1 MSRPLRAKPFV
12 TQMRRGRLPARSCGH
27 DPTIVDRPDRP
38 SGRNASP
45 SGITPSTI
53 MSPARS
59 RHGSRTEIRLGAR
72 AHPTRTSNRAHA
84 PPSPSSSIRRSRTDS
99 TCDQVPA
106 QIRSVAAPPASRVRR
121 RSNSIEVE
129 VDEAM
134 IVLGA
139 DTHKRSHTIT
149 AVSAATGEL
158 MGEQTVRVG
167 AKGFAALVVWAR
179 GLGSERVWA
188 IEDCRH
194 VSGSFERFLIERG
207 ERVVRVTTKL
217 MADSRRCARGR
228 GKSDSIDAIAV
239 ARAAL
244 REGLD
249 ALPAA
254 QLEGPELDL
263 RLLVDHRE
271 RLIRQR
277 VALNNTLQWHLHDL
291 WPELQ
296 LPGSSLFYGRWAPRV
311 ARRLARAEQTMRVR
325 IARDE
330 LRRIRELSQTIK
342 ALEVEIAG
350 LVARIAPQ
358 LLTEPGFGPLTAAK
372 LVGEVA
378 GAGRFAS
385 DAKLARAAGV
395 APIPV
400 SSGKTNR
407 HRLDRGG
414 NRQIN
419 ATIHR
424 IAVTRLRCHPETQDY
439 IARKRAEGKS
449 TKEAIRCLKRHLARR
464 IWHLLQPPHPD
475 RGTPPSPSIS

>member
-1 MSRPLRAKPFV
+1 
-12 TQMRRGRLPARSCGH
+12 
-27 DPTIVDRPDRP
+27 
-38 SGRNASP
+38 
-45 SGITPSTI
+45 
-53 MSPARS
+53 
-59 RHGSRTEIRLGAR
+59 
-72 AHPTRTSNRAHA
+72 
-84 PPSPSSSIRRSRTDS
+84 
-99 TCDQVPA
+99 
-106 QIRSVAAPPASRVRR
+106 
-121 RSNSIEVE
+121 
-129 VDEAM
+129 M

-139 DTHKRSHTIT
+139 DAHKRSHTIA
-149 AVSAATGEL
+149 AVSATTGEL
-158 MGEQTVRVG
+158 VGERTVQVG
-167 AKGFAALVVWAR
+167 AKGFAALLIWAR
-179 GLGSERVWA
+179 GLEGERVWA

-194 VSGSFERFLIERG
+194 VSGSFERFLIGRG
-207 ERVVRVTTKL
+207 ERVLRVTTKL
-217 MADSRRCARGR
+217 MAASRRNVRDR

-249 ALPAA
+249 TLPAA
-254 QLEGPELDL
+254 QLDGPELDL

-291 WPELQ
+291 WPELE
-296 LPGSSLFYGRWAPRV
+296 LPGSSLFHGNWGPRI

-325 IARDE
+325 IARDL

-342 ALEVEIAG
+342 ALQREIAG
-350 LVARIAPQ
+350 LVAGIAPQ
-358 LLTEPGFGPLTAAK
+358 LLSEPGFGPLIAAK

-378 GAGRFAS
+378 GASRFSS

-400 SSGKTNR
+400 SSGNTNR

-419 ATIHR
+419 AAIHR
-424 IAVTRLRCHPETQDY
+424 VAVTRLRCHPETRDY

-449 TKEAIRCLKRHLARR
+449 TKEAIRSLKRHLARR
-464 IWHLLQPPHPD
+464 IWHLLQPPQPVG
-475 RGTPPSPSIS
+475 GTPPSPSIS